1 MDLYGLLGVRRGASL
16 AEVRR
21 AYQKRARALHPDLNP
36 GDPAAA
42 EHFRQVSLAFDVLSD
57 AQRRAEYDRDGSV
70 GSPAATVPEVGFAG
84 FDFSAEARG
93 PRAVA
98 GFREL
103 FDAVLPGTQVDLEPS
118 PGESLEQATRLS
130 FEEAF
135 HGTRRRLHLVRQD
148 ACAACHGR
156 GHVAFG
162 PVACPKCG
170 GAGELR
176 TRRGHMLF
184 TQRCMLCGA
193 SGRIDRR
200 PCQRCAAEGRVM
212 QSEWLDVE
220 IPAGVDHGSRVT
232 VPGAGNAGRRGGPPG
247 DFVLELEVEAH
258 EFYRREGAD
267 LHATVPVTVTEAA
280 LGGHVEVP
288 TPDGPVSI
296 ELPAGTQNGQRF
308 RLRKRG
314 MPRPGQRERGDLYVE
329 VQVSVPHPRD
339 EQSRELLRE
348 FARRNTE
355 EPRRALQGWDLRRPK
370 E

>member
-1 MDLYGLLGVRRGASL
+1 MDFYGLLGVRSGASL
-16 AEVRR
+16 AELRR

-42 EHFRQVSLAFDVLSD
+42 EHFRQVSLAFEVLSD
-57 AQRRAEYDRDGSV
+57 AQRRAEYDRTGRV
-70 GSPAATVPEVGFAG
+70 AATAQPVPEVGFVG
-84 FDFSAEARG
+84 FDFSAEVRG
-93 PRAVA
+93 PRAVT

-103 FDAVLPGTQVDLEPS
+103 FDAVLPGGQLDLEPS
-118 PGESLEQATRLS
+118 PGENLEQATRLT
-130 FEEAF
+130 FDEAF

-148 ACAACHGR
+148 TCGACAGR

-184 TQRCMLCGA
+184 EQRCTLCA
-193 SGRIDRR
+193 ATGRIDKR

-232 VPGAGNAGRRGGPPG
+232 VPGAGNAGRRGGAPG
-247 DFVLELEVEAH
+247 DFALELEVEPH
-258 EFYRREGAD
+258 PFYRREGAD
-267 LHATVPVTVTEAA
+267 LQASVPVTVTEAA
-280 LGGHVEVP
+280 LGGHIEVP
-288 TPDGPVSI
+288 TPEGPMAI

-329 VQVSVPHPRD
+329 VQVRVPHPRD
-339 EQSRELLRE
+339 ERSRELLRE
-348 FARRNTE
+348 FARLNAE
-355 EPRRALQGWDLRRPK
+355 EPRHALQGWDLRRSK